1 MPIPLSATR
10 AATAASYD
18 ATCWRSLAGPLAEPN
33 SPSKQAL
40 NLLAIRTSTQDPLM
54 AVDDHEEFSAQRHRT
69 EL

>member
-1 MPIPLSATR
+1 MTPP
-10 AATAASYD
+10 
-18 ATCWRSLAGPLAEPN
+18 AGEVSPAPLAEPN

-54 AVDDHEEFSAQRHRT
+54 AVDDREEFSAQRHRT